1 MSPHDFVPASIVSR
15 DVGSQRSRVDG
26 GLCTTVSMLCMF
38 WLAFIFGSRAKRLHL
53 NNLAPINWIRLI
65 IILLYIFAIC
75 FVFTAA
81 ILTSGLGLTSNRDCF
96 TAVFTC
102 LVFYFGNK
110 MIMYMFLI
118 ERAHIIRAPYE
129 RRIHDKAWVACMS
142 FLIVGFGAI
151 AVIAFVWPN
160 AEVSTRDGKCRIGQP
175 LKVTIPLLTYDIVV
189 NVSLTALFVH
199 FLYPF
204 LAPKGNRISLGQ
216 SLSSFRFGSQQ
227 RKSPNCSPNQD
238 RVTGRLR
245 RLVVKTV
252 VGGVLVMIPTVANL
266 TGVLITRG
274 REQGWMC
281 LTLCSLDGKSQWSIH
296 LVIHEPTNAT

>member
-1 MSPHDFVPASIVSR
+1 MSPHGLVPMSIVSR
-15 DVGSQRSRVDG
+15 YIGSQDSRVDR
-26 GLCTTVSMLCMF
+26 GLCTAVSML
-38 WLAFIFGSRAKRLHL
+38 S
-53 NNLAPINWIRLI
+53 
-65 IILLYIFAIC
+65 
-75 FVFTAA
+75 A

-96 TAVFTC
+96 TAVFSC

-129 RRIHDKAWVACMS
+129 RRMKDKVWVACMS

-151 AVIAFVWPN
+151 SVTAFMWPN
-160 AEVSTRDGKCRIGQP
+160 AEVSPLDGKCRIGQP

-216 SLSSFRFGSQQ
+216 SLSSL
-227 RKSPNCSPNQD
+227 RKATKAGCENG
-238 RVTGRLR
+238 VTWT
-245 RLVVKTV
+245 VTV
-252 VGGVLVMIPTVANL
+252 VHWLTVNTQEVEDDIRSYHGNNPKLQPCAIDDNADLFKSTVKSAEVEVMECAGSAT
-266 TGVLITRG
+266 ITQPPQACVT
-274 REQGWMC
+274 E
-281 LTLCSLDGKSQWSIH
+281 SIRH
-296 LVIHEPTNAT
+296 GIVKQAPDSK

>member
-1 MSPHDFVPASIVSR
+1 
-15 DVGSQRSRVDG
+15 
-26 GLCTTVSMLCMF
+26 
-38 WLAFIFGSRAKRLHL
+38 
-53 NNLAPINWIRLI
+53 
-65 IILLYIFAIC
+65 
-75 FVFTAA
+75 
-81 ILTSGLGLTSNRDCF
+81 
-96 TAVFTC
+96 
-102 LVFYFGNK
+102 
-110 MIMYMFLI
+110 MYMFLI

-281 LTLCSLDGKSQWSIH
+281 LTLCSLDVTWTVTVVHWLTVNSQEVEDDIRSYHGNNPKLQPCAIGDNVDLFKSTLKSAAEVEVVESASSATIMPPPQAYGTKSIH
-296 LVIHEPTNAT
+296 HDIVEKPLGSI